1 MRTHIVFT
9 LTGIDRI
16 GIVEEATR
24 LLLARGGNVETS
36 RMARLGGCFAMLM
49 LASAPTDQLAGLE
62 QDMRQLTAR
71 GYQITFTVAEPAEAD
86 AYAGWS
92 LFQIEV
98 AGADHEGI
106 VHEIARYLA
115 QRGINIEAMETG
127 VSTAPMSGAP
137 LFTMTALVAAPPALA
152 GEDWPS
158 ALREVADRLNVDA
171 RVSPAR
177 RPEEQT
183 PAAGSF

>member
-1 MRTHIVFT
+1 MRTNIVFT
-9 LTGIDRI
+9 LTGSDRI

-49 LASAPTDQLAGLE
+49 QVSVPADQLAGLE
-62 QDMRQLTAR
+62 QDVQQLIAR
-71 GYQITFTVAEPAEAD
+71 GYKITLTVAEPAETD
-86 AYAGWS
+86 AHAGWP
-92 LFQIEV
+92 LFQIDV

-106 VHEIARYLA
+106 VHEVAHYLS
-115 QRGINIEAMETG
+115 QRGINIESMDTG
-127 VSTAPMSGAP
+127 VTTAPMSGAP

-152 GEDWPS
+152 SEDWQS
-158 ALREVADRLNVDA
+158 ALRDVANRLNVDV

-177 RPEEQT
+177 RSD
-183 PAAGSF
+183 G